1 MAGSSFDDDGGG
13 IRPDRPYRVDL
24 NRPDDLDPETGLPLG
39 PDVDGTAGTDG
50 DVARRRGTIG
60 RVMQRLFR
68 PDQFAK
74 EQLLLD
80 LIEDLPQCRTE
91 EELARQALDAIDQA
105 LQPESVHLFVRR
117 AVRFRL
123 LRSTDRDEGKVLL
136 PTDFLLPVEAAEWH
150 EPRAVASLQGI
161 GHDERTWLRSWRV
174 RWVVPVRHPD
184 PSVGLCGLLLLGARQ
199 GPTQNA
205 YSTVQRDLL
214 HALGGRLALELR
226 RHFDRRR
233 EHLREGRGRGDWL
246 LECPEC
252 GRCYGQREFFCQ
264 DDDSTIEPTLLVERD
279 IAGRYRLLKRLGR
292 GGMGRVYRAEDLE
305 SEGSVPRPVA
315 LKILTGGDQVAL
327 ARFANEARAGRRIQH
342 PSVVEVIDSGE
353 VGRYGAYLVM
363 EYIDGVTLRE
373 ALKTDGA
380 YRPDQLAEWFDD
392 VFAGVAA
399 AHRVGVIHRD
409 LKPENIMIVEEM
421 ISEEMAA
428 AGGSRL
434 RAKVLDFGLAKMREA
449 GSGPGTLTAAG
460 MVIGTL
466 AYMSPEQL
474 QADTVDHRTDLYT
487 LGVLAAEALTGELPF
502 QADSLG
508 EMLRMVASTPFRMA
522 VTGREQATVADIL
535 AKALEK
541 SPDDR
546 YPDVEAF
553 RRDLIPALRDCPPF
567 V

>member
-24 NRPDDLDPETGLPLG
+24 NHPDYLELESPPPPEADAVGD
-39 PDVDGTAGTDG
+39 DVSG
-50 DVARRRGTIG
+50 RRGTIG

-80 LIEDLPQCRTE
+80 LIEDLPQCRSE
-91 EELARQALDAIDQA
+91 QDLARQALDAIDQS
-105 LQPESVHLFVRR
+105 LQPESIHLFVRR

-123 LRSTDRDEGKVLL
+123 LRSIDREEGKVLL
-136 PTDFLLPVEAAEWH
+136 STDFLLPKEAADWH
-150 EPRAVASLQGI
+150 EPRSVTSLQGL
-161 GHDERTWLRSWRV
+161 GQDERAWLRSWRV

-199 GPTQNA
+199 GPSQNA

-226 RHFDRRR
+226 RHLESRR

-252 GRCYGQREFFCQ
+252 GRCYGVGDFFCD

-279 IAGRYRLLKRLGR
+279 VAGRYRLEQRLGR
-292 GGMGRVYRAEDLE
+292 GGMGRVYRARDLQ
-305 SEGSVPRPVA
+305 SDGSPKRVA

-342 PSVVEVIDSGE
+342 SAVVEVMDSGE

-363 EYIDGVTLRE
+363 EFIEGVTLRD
-373 ALKTDGA
+373 ALKSGGA
-380 YRPDQLAEWFDD
+380 FRPPDLAEWFDD
-392 VFAGVAA
+392 VLAGVAA
-399 AHRVGVIHRD
+399 AHAVGVIHRD
-409 LKPENIMIVEEM
+409 LKPENVMIV
-421 ISEEMAA
+421 
-428 AGGSRL
+428 GGTSDRQ
-434 RAKVLDFGLAKMREA
+434 AKVLDFGLAKMRET

-474 QADTVDHRTDLYT
+474 QAEIVDHRTDLYT

-502 QADSLG
+502 QADNLG
-508 EMLRMVASTPFRMA
+508 EILRMVASTPFRME
-522 VTGREQATVADIL
+522 VEGPEQATVVDIL
-535 AKALEK
+535 SKALEK

-546 YPDVEAF
+546 YPDVESF
-553 RRDLIPALRDCPPF
+553 RRELIPALRDCPPF
-567 V
+567 VKSRPTQDAGL